1 VNAPIEEREMGG
13 FGLFFIRQSMDQ
25 MSYQVTED
33 GNTMV
38 LTKILNQANG
48 GAA

>member
-1 VNAPIEEREMGG
+1 
-13 FGLFFIRQSMDQ
+13 MDQ
-25 MSYQVTED
+25 MAYQVTED

-48 GAA
+48 GAV